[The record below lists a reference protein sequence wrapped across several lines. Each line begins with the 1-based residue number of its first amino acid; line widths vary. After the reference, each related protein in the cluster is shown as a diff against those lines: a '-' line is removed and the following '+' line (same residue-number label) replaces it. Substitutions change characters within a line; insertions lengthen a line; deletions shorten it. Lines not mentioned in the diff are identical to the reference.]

1 MTSQKGVCEGRL
13 TVGHLP
19 DYFQKKLMPRGQS
32 RCFFFFFWG
41 GGGGRLE
48 VGILMEGSRQTTL
61 SVSDKSYL
69 PFLLQCPFCGS
80 TISFLFSFDAV
91 YW

>member
-41 GGGGRLE
+41 GGGGKIGGGDTNGRFKTNYIVCL
-48 VGILMEGSRQTTL
+48 R
-61 SVSDKSYL
+61 
-69 PFLLQCPFCGS
+69 
-80 TISFLFSFDAV
+80 
-91 YW
+91 